1 MRRTAAIAGAAL
13 VLALTVL
20 VVTHSVGTS
29 SQRRGAV
36 SRKAAAGVPARLLA
50 LRAADPGGGAPWGL
64 RLART
69 ADGLLC
75 AQVGRVSGGA
85 LGQLGVDDAF
95 KDDERF
101 HPLAQGQFSEVTV
114 PGTVGDDA
122 ECVATKETFS
132 GTIDGL
138 DRNAVA
144 NPQGKSGPL
153 TDRREIAFGLLG
165 PHALAVTYKDGTR
178 TVTQPV
184 MRGLG
189 AFLIVRPA
197 RHRGFLGNIGAAP
210 GSDYS
215 DALAPAGPTGFIEAI
230 TYRYR
235 TTVCRDNGT
244 NTIARCH
251 LSDGP
256 PGPERTPSQNGD

>member
-1 MRRTAAIAGAAL
+1 MRRTAPIAGAAL
-13 VLALTVL
+13 VLALTVI
-20 VVTHSVGTS
+20 VVTHSAGTS

-36 SRKAAAGVPARLLA
+36 SKKAAAGAPALLLA
-50 LRAADPGGGAPWGL
+50 LRAADPDGGAPWGL
-64 RLART
+64 SLART
-69 ADGLLC
+69 PDGLLC
-75 AQVGRVSGGA
+75 AQVGRVSGGV
-85 LGQLGVDDAF
+85 LGQLGVDGAF

-101 HPLAQGQFSEVTV
+101 HPLTQQFSEVTV

-138 DRNAVA
+138 DRNAVD

-165 PHALAVTYKDGTR
+165 PHALAVTYEDGTR
-178 TVTQPV
+178 TVTQYV

-189 AFLIVRPA
+189 AFLLVRAA
-197 RHRGFLGNIGAAP
+197 RHRGFLGDIGAAP

-235 TTVCRDNGT
+235 TTLCRDNGT